1 MAQGSEVESTRALV
15 LDANIMLR
23 GVFGKRVRGLI
34 ETYADDVSLFTP
46 QSCVDEV
53 RKYIPPLCAKRG
65 WRTEIAEETLE
76 ALFAGIE
83 IIENGFLAELENE
96 AKRRIAARD
105 PDDWPVL
112 ALAMAIN
119 APVWTEDPDFFGAG
133 VATWN
138 GRNVVISL
146 CAELGRRGC

>member
-1 MAQGSEVESTRALV
+1 MAQGPEIEATRALV

-23 GVFGKRVRGLI
+23 GVLGTRVRGLI
-34 ETYADDVSLFTP
+34 ETYADEVSLFTP

-53 RKYIPPLCAKRG
+53 REYIPSLCAKRG
-65 WRTEIAEETLE
+65 WQTAAAEETLG
-76 ALFAGIE
+76 ALLTGIE
-83 IIENGFLAELENE
+83 IIENAFLAELEAE

-133 VATWN
+133 VATWTT
-138 GRNVVISL
+138 RNVEIYLS
-146 CAELGRRGC
+146 AQ